1 MPTLTQAGHSFGRM
15 IEQGPDRG
23 RPSGSEVLETHI
35 LAMILALDLVGF
47 SFSIFWHKS
56 GETLFDG
63 VQVGKSA
70 RGHIPA
76 G

>member
-1 MPTLTQAGHSFGRM
+1 MPTLTQAAHSLGRM
-15 IEQGPDRG
+15 IEQDR
-23 RPSGSEVLETHI
+23 RKPSGSEVLETHI
-35 LAMILALDLVGF
+35 LAIILALDLVGF

-63 VQVGKSA
+63 VQIGKAA